1 MGKMRIK
8 KVVSKTVQILFPLL
22 LGGAILG
29 WMYQDFNFNR
39 VWQVLTNGMN
49 YGWML
54 ATLLFGVFSNLF
66 RSWRWK
72 LSLEPLN
79 ENPSTANCIYAVF
92 IAYATNLIIPRLGE
106 VSRCVILSKYS
117 GTSFS
122 KSLGTVVSERLI
134 DTLCV
139 GAITLIT
146 LVSQSHVFA
155 SFFQV
160 TGTNTDAWIDLF
172 TSANFYIVVIC
183 IIAFFTL
190 IYFVIRNVGTFAK
203 LRGILKNIE
212 EGIFSLRRV
221 KNIPLLIFY
230 TFAIWFCYFMQLYLS
245 FFCFDFSSDL
255 TIQAGMVMF
264 VIGSIAAVVPTPN
277 GAGPWHFATI
287 TMLVLYGVGK
297 EDAGIFAL
305 IVHGIQTFLLILLGI
320 YGMAALSFSTKT
332 KKL

>member
-1 MGKMRIK
+1 MHVK
-8 KVVSKTVQILFPLL
+8 KVVSKLLQILLPLL
-22 LGGAILG
+22 LGSAILV
-29 WMYQDFNFNR
+29 WMYRDFNFSR
-39 VWQVLTNGMN
+39 VWQVLTGGMN

-54 ATLLFGVFSNLF
+54 ATVVFGVLSNLF

-72 LSLEPLN
+72 LTLEPMN
-79 ENPSTANCIYAVF
+79 EHPSTASCIYAVF
-92 IAYATNLIIPRLGE
+92 VAYASNLIIPRLGE
-106 VSRCVILSKYS
+106 VSRCAILSKHD
-117 GTSFS
+117 GVSFS

-139 GAITLIT
+139 GLITLVT
-146 LVSQSHVFA
+146 LVSQSHIFA

-160 TGTNTDAWIDLF
+160 TGTNTDEWVALF
-172 TSANFYIVVIC
+172 TSTNFYIVLVC
-183 IIAFFTL
+183 IVAFFIL
-190 IYFVIRNVGTFAK
+190 LYFVIQNVGTFAK
-203 LRGILKNIE
+203 VRGILKNVW
-212 EGIFSLRRV
+212 EGVFSLRHV

-230 TFAIWFCYFMQLYLS
+230 TVAIWFSYFMQLYLS

-332 KKL
+332 KKP